1 MFKQMK
7 NIDTAFRHVR
17 LFSLFFLVGCIVVSL
32 YALYL
37 TQKITTNAQNKIFVL
52 ANSKALEAY
61 ASERKENIPAEAKD
75 HVNTFHQLFFN
86 VTPDNNIIQRN
97 ISRALYL
104 ADRSAKQHYDNL
116 KESGYYTNVMS
127 GNVSQELTADS
138 IYINLDAHPYYFRFH
153 GTLQIIRTTSI
164 ATRSLVTEGVLRSVA
179 RSDNNS
185 HGFLIEKW
193 NIIEN
198 RDIKIQNR

>member
-86 VTPDNNIIQRN
+86 VSPDNNIIQRN
-97 ISRALYL
+97 VSRALYL

-127 GNVSQELTADS
+127 GNVSQELSTDS

-164 ATRSLVTEGVLRSVA
+164 ATRSLITEGVLRSIA

>member
-17 LFSLFFLVGCIVVSL
+17 LFSLFFLVGCMVVSL

-127 GNVSQELTADS
+127 GNVSQELSTDS

-164 ATRSLVTEGVLRSVA
+164 ATRSLVTEGVLRSIA

>member
-1 MFKQMK
+1 MK

-17 LFSLFFLVGCIVVSL
+17 LFSLFFLVGCMVVSL

-127 GNVSQELTADS
+127 GNVSQELSTDS

-164 ATRSLVTEGVLRSVA
+164 ATRSLVTEGVLRSIA

-198 RDIKIQNR
+198 RDIKMQNR

>member
-1 MFKQMK
+1 MK

>member
-52 ANSKALEAY
+52 ANGKALEAY

-75 HVNTFHQLFFN
+75 HVGTFHQLFFN
-86 VTPDNNIIQRN
+86 VSPDNNIIQRN

-116 KESGYYTNVMS
+116 KESGYYTNIMS
-127 GNVSQELTADS
+127 GNVSQELSTDS

-153 GTLQIIRTTSI
+153 GTLQIMRTTSI
-164 ATRSLVTEGVLRSVA
+164 ATRSLITEGVLRSVA

>member
-1 MFKQMK
+1 MFKKMK
-7 NIDTAFRHVR
+7 NIDTAFRHIR
-17 LFSLFFLVGCIVVSL
+17 LFSLLFLVGCVVISL

-37 TQKITTNAQNKIFVL
+37 TQKATTNAQNKIFVL
-52 ANSKALEAY
+52 ANGKALEAY

-75 HVNTFHQLFFN
+75 HVSTFHQLFFN
-86 VTPDNNIIQRN
+86 VSPDNNIIQRN

-104 ADRSAKQHYDNL
+104 ADRTAKQHYDNL
-116 KESGYYTNVMS
+116 KESGYYTNIIS
-127 GNVSQELTADS
+127 GNVSQELVTDS
-138 IYINLDAHPYYFRFH
+138 IYINLDTHPYYFRFH
-153 GTLQIIRTTSI
+153 GTMQIIRPTSI
-164 ATRSLVTEGVLRSVA
+164 ATRSLITEGVLRPVA

-198 RDIKIQNR
+198 KDIKIQNR

>member
-1 MFKQMK
+1 MK

-17 LFSLFFLVGCIVVSL
+17 LFSLFFLVGCMVVSL

-127 GNVSQELTADS
+127 GNVSQELSTDS

-164 ATRSLVTEGVLRSVA
+164 ATRSLVTEGVLRSIA